1 MGTSD
6 RRIRRFIGTM
16 PVGTD
21 FRGFLFFL
29 LVLFD
34 VMRPQSD

>member
-1 MGTSD
+1 MGISD
-6 RRIRRFIGTM
+6 RRFIGTVL
-16 PVGTD
+16 VGTD
-21 FRGFLFFL
+21 FRAFLLFL